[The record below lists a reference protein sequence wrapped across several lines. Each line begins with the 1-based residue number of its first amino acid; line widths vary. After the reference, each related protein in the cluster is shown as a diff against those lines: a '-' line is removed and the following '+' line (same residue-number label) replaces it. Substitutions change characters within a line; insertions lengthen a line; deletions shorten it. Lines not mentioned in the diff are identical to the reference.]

1 MRRRP
6 QGGSGKWMGRVEVG
20 VLDGV
25 VSKAK
30 GYLEFALKESVV
42 GGGHLGL
49 HEGPERAGQ
58 KESQI

>member
-1 MRRRP
+1 
-6 QGGSGKWMGRVEVG
+6 MGRGVEVG